1 MIPVLITVI
10 KNKLLNFISIIK
22 NNFHTIAVTIIMMLT
37 AFLFIQHNK
46 LKVTRDTLDKVQSNY
61 EFYMNRTSDMEQQ
74 NKVLQLT
81 INDYKETKDSLINEV
96 KATQKKLK
104 IKEKELRQTQLQK
117 QEIKHDTTVVVKS
130 NDFELEIKPNS
141 LTSIIIN
148 KKDSLLTHTLSIKNT
163 QTLYVTNKRVYRN
176 KYKNWFIR
184 LLHFDFKKKN
194 NIEYHIHNSNDLIE
208 ITDSRMIELNK

>member
-10 KNKLLNFISIIK
+10 KSKLLNFISIIK

-104 IKEKELRQTQLQK
+104 IKEKELMQTQLLK
-117 QEIKHDTTVVVKS
+117 QEIKHDTTVIVKS
-130 NDFELEIKPNS
+130 NDFELVIKPNS

-148 KKDSLLTHTLSIKNT
+148 KQDSLLTHKLEIKNT

-176 KYKNWFIR
+176 KYKNWFVR
-184 LLHFDFKKKN
+184 LLHFDWKKKN
-194 NIEYHIHNSNDLIE
+194 DFRYQIHNSNDLIQV
-208 ITDSRMIELNK
+208 TDSRMIELI